1 MNKLFLTACISLC
14 VGMYFGAF
22 LERHK
27 ITNDKHIDLPEEWSL
42 AKQGDTLKIYKV
54 NADTIF
60 IGFYNSDNRND
71 RIYLKK

>member
-1 MNKLFLTACISLC
+1 MTVKDCIAIVLGVI
-14 VGMYFGAF
+14 VGSFITD
-22 LERHK
+22 LIKPKERV
-27 ITNDKHIDLPEEWSL
+27 IDLPEEWSL